1 MKNSSLCVKSRNHK
15 CVYLSWVCGF
25 EMELFIIFL
34 LLMLEQPHF
43 LLSCYML
50 SYVVHDVRSSI
61 IHANLGWCAQN
72 RSSSLASSF
81 IKELCKRC
89 WNEHKLELHKC
100 RPKASK
106 KSGPTISF
114 PAVDKY
120 NSRISHISLVI
131 WHKPQLETIKNS
143 ESYKAVYQS
152 CLCGLDF

>member
-34 LLMLEQPHF
+34 LLPATPFFAPMLFTTSEAAA
-43 LLSCYML
+43 SE
-50 SYVVHDVRSSI
+50 RI